1 MLAMVFL
8 TSIVQTGY
16 RNMGASNLPL
26 NALAIDTSQRCDF
39 ISAFGPGE
47 YLTLAWLRLLSVHL
61 S

>member
-8 TSIVQTGY
+8 TSTVQKRY
-16 RNMGASNLPL
+16 RNSSNLPL